1 MKEQQFCFSLI
12 YTDTVKDFLPL
23 ALLLAK
29 SFFPP
34 LVFIFDLKPCFR
46 ALFLFE
52 GWYVL
57 FINKLIKFYKF
68 CPFILAIIKIAN
80 RRFRNKITIFMEK
93 TKKIKLFIGL
103 SYLLI
108 VSLFLYFFFSKF
120 SLQEITS
127 YDFLRNNR
135 SYLIELKNSNLFLVS
150 ISFLFLTVLWVFP
163 FLGFG
168 SPVALMG
175 GFIFGKW
182 IGTLVVVTGLSV
194 GATFL
199 YIFGNYFLRD
209 LIREKFLNKFQNLEI
224 KFKKSEF
231 FYLLV
236 YRFIGGVPWQISCLL
251 PTLFNVRVK
260 NFLFATFLGIIPQI
274 FLAVSIGSGIEKVI
288 DQNSEVPGI
297 MDIIFSPDIYVPLLA
312 FFVLIVFSIIF
323 RKKFY
328 RN

>member
-1 MKEQQFCFSLI
+1 
-12 YTDTVKDFLPL
+12 
-23 ALLLAK
+23 
-29 SFFPP
+29 
-34 LVFIFDLKPCFR
+34 
-46 ALFLFE
+46 
-52 GWYVL
+52 
-57 FINKLIKFYKF
+57 
-68 CPFILAIIKIAN
+68 
-80 RRFRNKITIFMEK
+80 MEK
-93 TKKIKLFIGL
+93 TKKIKLIIGL

-231 FYLLV
+231 LYLLV

-260 NFLFATFLGIIPQI
+260 NFLFATFLGIIPQV
-274 FLAVSIGSGIEKVI
+274 FWQFQL
-288 DQNSEVPGI
+288 EVG
-297 MDIIFSPDIYVPLLA
+297 L
-312 FFVLIVFSIIF
+312 
-323 RKKFY
+323 KK
-328 RN
+328 

>member
-1 MKEQQFCFSLI
+1 
-12 YTDTVKDFLPL
+12 
-23 ALLLAK
+23 
-29 SFFPP
+29 
-34 LVFIFDLKPCFR
+34 
-46 ALFLFE
+46 
-52 GWYVL
+52 
-57 FINKLIKFYKF
+57 
-68 CPFILAIIKIAN
+68 
-80 RRFRNKITIFMEK
+80 MEK

-150 ISFLFLTVLWVFP
+150 TSFLFLTVLWVFP

-231 FYLLV
+231 FYLLI

-260 NFLFATFLGIIPQI
+260 NFLFATFLGIIPQT

-312 FFVLIVFSIIF
+312 FFVLIVISIIF

>member
-1 MKEQQFCFSLI
+1 
-12 YTDTVKDFLPL
+12 
-23 ALLLAK
+23 
-29 SFFPP
+29 
-34 LVFIFDLKPCFR
+34 
-46 ALFLFE
+46 
-52 GWYVL
+52 
-57 FINKLIKFYKF
+57 
-68 CPFILAIIKIAN
+68 
-80 RRFRNKITIFMEK
+80 MEN
-93 TKKIKLFIGL
+93 TKKIKLYIGL
-103 SYLLI
+103 CYLLI

-135 SYLIELKNSNLFLVS
+135 AYLIELKNSNLFLVS

-168 SPVALMG
+168 SPVALIG

-182 IGTLVVVTGLSV
+182 IGTLVVVAGLSI

-199 YIFGNYFLRD
+199 YVFGNYFLRD
-209 LIREKFLNKFQNLEI
+209 LIKEKFLNKFQNLEI

-231 FYLLV
+231 FYLLI

-251 PTLFNVRVK
+251 PTLFNVKVK
-260 NFLFATFLGIIPQI
+260 NFLIATFLGIIPQI

-297 MDIIFSPDIYVPLLA
+297 IDIIFSPDIYIPLLA
-312 FFVLIVFSIIF
+312 FFVLIVISIIF

-328 RN
+328 KS